1 MGETSRFDVAI
12 VGAGLA
18 GLVAA
23 RQLKRAGLTVCVLEG
38 RDRVGGRTLNAE
50 IAAGEDGRPGTAVEL
65 GGQWFAPQHRRAL
78 ALIEELGLETFPTY
92 CAGDNIF
99 ERRGRI
105 RRYRGSIPK
114 VNPLGLAE
122 TGLAIARINRLA
134 RKVSPTA
141 PWLAPRAERWDAE
154 TFASWLARNTRFG
167 VTRDLMRLATQAV
180 WAAEPEDISMLHL
193 LFYINAAGSLE
204 ALIDTEGGAQDR
216 RLVGGSQLI
225 SLRLADELGDAVR
238 LEHAVRSVRH
248 GAAVPGGGVEIGW
261 ERASEGADAAAAADR
276 GQAPAADRSRASTGA
291 ERGVL
296 RAAQVVFAMSPTLI
310 GRIHYDPAL
319 TAQRDGLTQRMAQ
332 GNVVKC
338 MAVYEEPFWRA
349 EGLSGQ
355 ATSADGPVSVTF
367 DNSPP
372 GVGGHP
378 ADHADGGTG
387 VADPVNAATPTAG
400 PGVLLAF
407 LEGRAA
413 RAAAGL
419 PEDERRRIV
428 LGCLERFF
436 GPRATRPI
444 QYLDKAWAN
453 DPFSAGCYGGFFPP
467 GAWLSHGPALRAPIG
482 PLHWAGAETST
493 SWAGYMEGA
502 ICSGERAAAQVLAA
516 T

>member
-1 MGETSRFDVAI
+1 MGETDRFDVVI

-23 RQLKRAGLTVCVLEG
+23 RQLGRAGLQVCVLEG

-50 IAAGEDGRPGTAVEL
+50 IAAGEDGRPGAVVEI

-92 CAGDNIF
+92 CAGANIF
-99 ERRGRI
+99 ERRGEI

-134 RKVSPTA
+134 RKVSPAA

-154 TFASWLARNTRFG
+154 TFATWLARNTRFG

-216 RLVGGSQLI
+216 RLAGGSQLI
-225 SLRLADELGDAVR
+225 SVRLAEELGDAVR
-238 LEHAVRSVRH
+238 LGHAVRSVRH
-248 GAAVPGGGVEIGW
+248 GSAVRGGGVEIGW
-261 ERASEGADAAAAADR
+261 ESG
-276 GQAPAADRSRASTGA
+276 T
-291 ERGVL
+291 L
-296 RAAQVVFAMSPTLI
+296 RAAQVIFAMSPTLT
-310 GRIHYDPAL
+310 GRIHYDPPL
-319 TAQRDGLTQRMAQ
+319 PAQRDGLTQRMAQ

-378 ADHADGGTG
+378 GGAAG
-387 VADPVNAATPTAG
+387 QAGSAATATSG

-413 RAAAGL
+413 RAASDL

-428 LGCLERFF
+428 LGCLTRLF
-436 GPRATRPI
+436 GPKAAEPI

-453 DPFSAGCYGGFFPP
+453 DPFSAGCYGGFFLP
-467 GAWLSHGPALRAPIG
+467 GAWLAHGPALRAPIG

-502 ICSGERAAAQVLAA
+502 ISSGERAAAEILAA